1 MRELGTKAER
11 VGNFRLFRT
20 YAQCGAKERVDALK
34 VTNLEGSW
42 GVIIPATFVVYKIIV
57 DLFRSEDDK
66 DVQILHTLFCNWYSV
81 TCIAD
86 GEFHLDIIK
95 AQESYVS
102 RMNPELDEKEE
113 EEAISHAE
121 MSEEMRQY
129 T

>member
-20 YAQCGAKERVDALK
+20 YALCGAKERVDALK

-42 GVIIPATFVVYKIIV
+42 GVIIPATFGVYKIIV
-57 DLFRSEDDK
+57 DLFRSEDEK
-66 DVQILHTLFCNWYSV
+66 DMQILHTLFCNWYSV

-86 GEFHLDIIK
+86 GEFHLDLIK

-113 EEAISHAE
+113 EEAISQAE